1 MSPPISEL
9 EQTLVRLI
17 QEHRA
22 LLECLIAHQAA
33 MKAMDPPAMERAGR
47 RQETARLRIAS
58 LEQRRTVLTA
68 QRAREL
74 RLAGKVTLADLA
86 KADRQRGAALL
97 KLRNELKQAVEDVSR
112 RSQVASRLAAAVLGH
127 LNTAMR
133 LLGGA
138 MEQAGVYTKSG
149 SPRVSGRIG
158 VMEAVG

>member
-17 QEHRA
+17 QEHGA
-22 LLECLIAHQAA
+22 LLECLTAHQAA
-33 MKAMDPPAMERAGR
+33 MKAMDTSAMERAGR
-47 RQETARLRIAS
+47 RQETVRLRIAS
-58 LEQRRTVLTA
+58 LEQRRAILTA

-74 RLAGKVTLADLA
+74 RLAGKVTLAELA
-86 KADRQRGAALL
+86 KADRQRGVALL